1 MALLRGFLTPDG
13 APFEFDW
20 YFFLVSCL
28 GCVEADKTGA
38 VCHFISETDLCFI
51 ETLWR
56 IKFNRKCYAGSF
68 QQVVLYIKLFLS
80 GTNHFP
86 LDNSGEQ
93 WQGSPSG
100 LTPLF
105 LFLFCFLM
113 LISPII
119 TDTFINHLLIH

>member
-1 MALLRGFLTPDG
+1 MELPLSLTG
-13 APFEFDW
+13 I
-20 YFFLVSCL
+20 FLVSCL

-38 VCHFISETDLCFI
+38 VCHFISETDICFI

-93 WQGSPSG
+93 WQGSLSG
-100 LTPLF
+100 LTPL
-105 LFLFCFLM
+105 
-113 LISPII
+113 
-119 TDTFINHLLIH
+119 